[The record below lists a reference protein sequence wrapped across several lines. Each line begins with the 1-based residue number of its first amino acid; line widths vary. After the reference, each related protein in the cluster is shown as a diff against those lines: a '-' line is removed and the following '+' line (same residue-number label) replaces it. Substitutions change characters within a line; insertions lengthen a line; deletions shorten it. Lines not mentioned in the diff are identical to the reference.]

1 MQPTFIGAGEFLRVL
16 RKRPAAPRH
25 APRRW
30 AFATMMIPALL
41 ILSRAMVSP
50 PLLLAVVPSRQAAF
64 QRSAAPGVSGRRAG
78 QLLGRRAGQL
88 LVAQN
93 NAPARVGSTQMASGQ
108 LATSALE
115 NAATW
120 PNWAAVAHVQPG
132 LFVLV
137 LGWLAVK
144 GQLERQ
150 AAANVAS
157 ARQAVSHTADI
168 AVKLGLQAWGKPL
181 SEEET
186 LLMVI
191 ERDLTSSLSIW
202 LSITFIFFGSIG
214 FGMVWATVGPAMGSV
229 LDIVDPRVVPVISAI
244 GLWIV
249 SYAASLT
256 VSKTAQAAF
265 RLQATISTEV
275 PPSKRTA
282 QLVRRGSAPHPRPRA
297 VPVVAQFSIWRPQG
311 WLGPEKPDRYTLQVC
326 SPVISYTRA
335 GRTAATRRLR
345 VHDPSYHPPHSASQ
359 RDRLDHPR
367 PCPTDARTET
377 QKCRTGQT
385 GRETGVLRVFGFC
398 ARLASYAQSLRQ
410 SSSFPI
416 NSSSFV
422 APALGPNSEELQGS
436 VQGSVHVYGTG
447 VFVYITAPPTYTSFC
462 PTSSDTKWISADSQG
477 HVGS

>member
-1 MQPTFIGAGEFLRVL
+1 
-16 RKRPAAPRH
+16 
-25 APRRW
+25 
-30 AFATMMIPALL
+30 
-41 ILSRAMVSP
+41 MVPP

-78 QLLGRRAGQL
+78 QLL
-88 LVAQN
+88 VAQN
-93 NAPARVGSTQMASGQ
+93 HAPARAGSTQMAAGQ

-132 LFVLV
+132 LFVL

-150 AAANVAS
+150 AAADVAPVP
-157 ARQAVSHTADI
+157 QAVSRTADI
-168 AVKLGLQAWGKPL
+168 AVKLGFPAWGKPL

-191 ERDLTSSLSIW
+191 ERDLTWS

-214 FGMVWATVGPAMGSV
+214 FGMGWATGPAMSGV
-229 LDIVDPRVVPVISAI
+229 LDIVDPQAVPVISAI
-244 GLWIV
+244 GVCIV

-265 RLQATISTEV
+265 RLQATISTGA
-275 PPSKRTA
+275 PSKRTA

-297 VPVVAQFSIWRPQG
+297 VPVVAQFSVWRHPAN
-311 WLGPEKPDRYTLQVC
+311 WLGPETPDRHTLKVC
-326 SPVISYTRA
+326 ALSPVISYTRA

-385 GRETGVLRVFGFC
+385 GRETGVLRVYGWRT
-398 ARLASYAQSLRQ
+398 RLASYAQSLRQ
-410 SSSFPI
+410 SSSFQRRHTAHT
-416 NSSSFV
+416 V
-422 APALGPNSEELQGS
+422 APALGPNSEELGS

-447 VFVYITAPPTYTSFC
+447 VFVKVAPCAQEDAPSGAAPASTRAVLGCSGPLTDIYIRC
-462 PTSSDTKWISADSQG
+462 PNPECARCSEIVPAA
-477 HVGS
+477 